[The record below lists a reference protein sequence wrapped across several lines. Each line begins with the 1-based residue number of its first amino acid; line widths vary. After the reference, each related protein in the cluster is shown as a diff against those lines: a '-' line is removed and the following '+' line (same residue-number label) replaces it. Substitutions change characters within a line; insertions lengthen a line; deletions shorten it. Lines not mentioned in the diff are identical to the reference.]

1 MFLLSW
7 VFSTSPSSFRA
18 SFSFLFLFLFLV
30 LCNLDPWK
38 ALHWVF
44 YHLPPFAFFCC
55 YRKSLYSCFTESLSC
70 FFVIHGTAW
79 TLWTKWSSW
88 IHSNTVYQRC
98 MDKICLN
105 LMGVLLHLFHT
116 YVTDIL
122 SFWKCLSFYS
132 VSSLKRAF
140 YLLQYLLI
148 YLRLPLFHSFLVL
161 YLFRLS
167 LDVFSASFFYPFCCK
182 LSFTC
187 FPIFT
192 GLIIYSFSRLS
203 LNSKYFSSFSLSS
216 QFCSSFFYE
225 SSYVFLV

>member
-1 MFLLSW
+1 MHGQNLSKSNGS
-7 VFSTSPSSFRA
+7 FASSF
-18 SFSFLFLFLFLV
+18 SYLCIGHFIV
-30 LCNLDPWK
+30 LK
-38 ALHWVF
+38 M
-44 YHLPPFAFFCC
+44 
-55 YRKSLYSCFTESLSC
+55 SLLLQCF
-70 FFVIHGTAW
+70 
-79 TLWTKWSSW
+79 
-88 IHSNTVYQRC
+88 
-98 MDKICLN
+98 
-105 LMGVLLHLFHT
+105 
-116 YVTDIL
+116 
-122 SFWKCLSFYS
+122 
-132 VSSLKRAF
+132 LKRAF